1 MLSRLVTCIILAVS
15 FLPASALLRMSRD
28 QVLDTLDRYL
38 TEQSVYDAR
47 ARQRVQAKVRR
58 LSTLTG
64 TARQQLQEDI
74 ISDYMHINVDSAL
87 LQLARAEAAATDSA
101 ARMRLRFMRLEA
113 YPIKGMLHTS
123 LLEFEKIDPATL
135 PESVKP
141 VYFRCASQ
149 VNDYARDMYDQPQ
162 YKRNF
167 INVSRMMMD
176 SLMNHVPRDSFMYR
190 YYKASSRIISPEGAE
205 AVAEMTV
212 MLDSLSRDERIYAR
226 IAGEI
231 GNYYAT
237 NHRNTERAEFYYALS
252 AISDILTGN
261 NEATSLHRLGKLLYD
276 RGDVERAM
284 RYLTV
289 SLQRSVSSGV
299 RIRALEIAEALPL
312 VIDANRLHDAS
323 QRSRLEMLLA
333 IIGIVAVL
341 LIVAVV
347 VLWRQ
352 RMKLGRMRR
361 MLSKR
366 HQEKDRYIRQLLSLC
381 AAYLQAMTDMNRLT
395 TRKLKAKQY
404 QDLLE
409 QLESGKMVRSQLQ
422 AFNTIFDDAFLK
434 NYPDFIPGVNRLLQP
449 DKRFVEADYENGM
462 NTELRLLAFIW
473 LGVDDSQEIAKFLGL
488 SVNSVY
494 TYRNR
499 LKSRALSKDTFEA
512 DLRRHSAAAL

>member
-1 MLSRLVTCIILAVS
+1 
-15 FLPASALLRMSRD
+15 
-28 QVLDTLDRYL
+28 
-38 TEQSVYDAR
+38 
-47 ARQRVQAKVRR
+47 
-58 LSTLTG
+58 
-64 TARQQLQEDI
+64 
-74 ISDYMHINVDSAL
+74 
-87 LQLARAEAAATDSA
+87 
-101 ARMRLRFMRLEA
+101 
-113 YPIKGMLHTS
+113 
-123 LLEFEKIDPATL
+123 
-135 PESVKP
+135 
-141 VYFRCASQ
+141 
-149 VNDYARDMYDQPQ
+149 MYDQPQ

-312 VIDANRLHDAS
+312 VIAANRLHDAS

-422 AFNTIFDDAFLK
+422 AFNTIFDNAFLK

>member
-1 MLSRLVTCIILAVS
+1 MLSRFIICTLLCLS
-15 FLPASALLRMSRD
+15 CLPAMALQRMTRD
-28 QVLDTLDRYL
+28 QVLDSLDKYL
-38 TEQSVYDAR
+38 ADQSVYDAR
-47 ARQRVQAKVRR
+47 ARQRVEAKVRR
-58 LSTLTG
+58 LGSLTG
-64 TARQQLQEDI
+64 SARQKFQEEI
-74 ISDYMHINVDSAL
+74 ITDYLHINADSAL
-87 LQLARAEAAATDSA
+87 RQLSRAEAAETDSA
-101 ARMRLRFMRLEA
+101 ARMRLHFMRLEV

-123 LLEFEKIDPATL
+123 LQEIEKIDGSTL

-141 VYFRCASQ
+141 VYYRCASQ
-149 VNDYARDMYDQPQ
+149 IFDYARDMYDQSE
-162 YKRNF
+162 YKRRF
-167 INVSRMMMD
+167 IGFSRTMKD
-176 SLMNHVPRDSFMYR
+176 SLMNHMPRNSFLYR
-190 YYKASSRIISPEGAE
+190 YNKASARIISPEGAE

-212 MLDSLSRDERIYAR
+212 MLDSLQRDNRMYAR

-231 GNYYAT
+231 GNYYA
-237 NHRNTERAEFYYALS
+237 NNGRSTERAEYYYALS

-289 SLQRSVSSGV
+289 SLSRSVSSGV

-312 VIDANRLHDAS
+312 VIDANRRHDAR
-323 QRSRLEMLLA
+323 QRDRLVLLLA
-333 IIGIVAVL
+333 IIGVVAVL
-341 LIVAVV
+341 LVVTVV

-352 RMKLGRMRR
+352 RGKLRRMRR

-366 HQEKDRYIRQLLSLC
+366 HLEKDKYIRQLLSLC

-422 AFNTIFDDAFLK
+422 AFNSIFDDALLRS
-434 NYPDFIPGVNRLLQP
+434 YPDFIPSVNRLLQA
-449 DKRFVEADYENGM
+449 DKRFTPADYENGM
-462 NTELRLLAFIW
+462 TTELRLLAFTW
-473 LGVDDSQEIAKFLGL
+473 LGVEDSQEVAKFLGL

-499 LKSRALSKDTFEA
+499 LKSRAINKDTFEA
-512 DLRRHSAAAL
+512 DIRRHAAAAL